1 MRVACTALLMLL
13 LAGCGRRAPEPQAV
27 AAPETANGSSA
38 GGDESVHV
46 EKLPDPAGIHN
57 LLRLSAT
64 IYSGSEPH
72 VAEGFASLA
81 GLGVKTIVSVDGA
94 RPDLELAKKHGMRY
108 VHIPIGYDGV
118 PRKAGDSLA
127 RLVRQTDGPIYVH
140 CHHGQHR
147 GPAAAAVACMAA
159 GASAAEGKA
168 ILEAAGT
175 GQNYPGLWRDVA
187 HYTPPPAD
195 AVLPELVETAEVESF
210 AAAMAKI
217 DRNFDNLKLCQ
228 QAGWSVPADHP
239 DLVAQQEALIL
250 KEGLRESARNLV
262 EDRDARFK
270 TWLTESEALAEQ
282 VEMALRH
289 KDPARASVQ
298 MKLLED
304 SCKRC
309 HGKYRNG

>member
-13 LAGCGRRAPEPQAV
+13 LTGCGGGAPESQPV
-27 AAPETANGSSA
+27 AAPENVN
-38 GGDESVHV
+38 ESPTYAAHSTTI
-46 EKLPDPAGIHN
+46 EKLPDPAGIQN

-72 VAEGFASLA
+72 GEEGFASLA
-81 GLGVKTIVSVDGA
+81 SLGVKTIVSVDGA
-94 RPDLELAKKHGMRY
+94 RPNLELARQHGLQY

-118 PRKAGDSLA
+118 PKKAGDSLA
-127 RLVRQTDGPIYVH
+127 RLVRQTEGVIYVH

-159 GASAAEGKA
+159 GASPVEGKA

-187 HYTPPPAD
+187 AYSPPPDD
-195 AVLPELVETAEVESF
+195 AVLPELVEIAEVESF

-228 QAGWSVPADHP
+228 QAGWSVPDDHP

-250 KEGLRESARNLV
+250 KEGLRETARNLV
-262 EDRDARFK
+262 EDSDARFK
-270 TWLTESEALAEQ
+270 TWLSESEALAEQ
-282 VEMALRH
+282 VEIALRQ
-289 KDPARASVQ
+289 KDPARATMQ